1 MKEWPFWYYG
11 AAGDLERARCPYWS
25 LPTASGGN
33 LLINSKSVGRSA
45 VLEALA
51 SAGGGLLSTPGIQGP
66 AKPQGL
72 WLTSGLI
79 GFSIQRRDDRPGRAQ
94 VHTVPLRV
102 MRDSSFSYC
111 FIMPAPGM
119 PTGEPPPPG
128 CTRPLGPPGL
138 SSQRCP
144 RAPPPAAGHLSQ
156 LPRMECPLV
165 PGLVQP
171 LSQVH
176 LWLPPRWWHEE
187 REAQHVQPISR
198 GSRGTLLAGPVLL
211 QTGCCW
217 VSGLGLE
224 SSLLGSGYLAFWLT
238 ARCPEG
244 ALVSQAARI
253 QFTPKEATF
262 GTSPGKAPQGST

>member
-1 MKEWPFWYYG
+1 MVLHWVLPVCCMKEWPFSYYG

-144 RAPPPAAGHLSQ
+144 RAPTQQATCHSFHVWSARLCQAWHNRSLKSTYGCRRDGGMRSGRLSTCSPFPGGAGEHCLLDPYCS
-156 LPRMECPLV
+156 R
-165 PGLVQP
+165 
-171 LSQVH
+171 QV
-176 LWLPPRWWHEE
+176 
-187 REAQHVQPISR
+187 V
-198 GSRGTLLAGPVLL
+198 V
-211 QTGCCW
+211 GC
-217 VSGLGLE
+217 LGLA
-224 SSLLGSGYLAFWLT
+224 LRAPCWALGTWPSG
-238 ARCPEG
+238 
-244 ALVSQAARI
+244 
-253 QFTPKEATF
+253 
-262 GTSPGKAPQGST
+262 